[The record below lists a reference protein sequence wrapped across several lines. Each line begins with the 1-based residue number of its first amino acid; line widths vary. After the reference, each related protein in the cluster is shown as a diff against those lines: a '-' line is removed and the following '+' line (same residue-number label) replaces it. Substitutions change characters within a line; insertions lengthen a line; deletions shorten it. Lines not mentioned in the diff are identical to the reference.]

1 MISICRVDSH
11 AKKFSLISNWLIMP
25 ASYARFTME
34 KVLAST
40 VAKAARV
47 ELDKAIIVAMLEM
60 ASEFHCNKFPL
71 LLKNDTPTCT

>member
-1 MISICRVDSH
+1 
-11 AKKFSLISNWLIMP
+11 
-25 ASYARFTME
+25 ME